1 MEETKFRNIQKIIRQ
16 QAREF
21 ALITIAADVATEEG
35 RERAR
40 IAQGFSNKHWEVV
53 AENHGYTRDDFDYV
67 EAANE
72 AANEAFDESIRVE
85 ENG

>member
-1 MEETKFRNIQKIIRQ
+1 MEETKFRNIQKIIQQ

-21 ALITIAADVATEEG
+21 ALITIASDASTEEG
-35 RERAR
+35 RKRAR
-40 IAQGFSNKHWEVV
+40 IAQEFSNKHWEVV
-53 AENHGYTRDDFDYV
+53 GEKHGYTREDFDYV

-72 AANEAFDESIRVE
+72 AFNESIRVE

>member
-1 MEETKFRNIQKIIRQ
+1 MDETKFRNIQKIIQQ

-21 ALITIAADVATEEG
+21 ALITIAADVSTAEG
-35 RERAR
+35 CAAKNRAHE
-40 IAQGFSNKHWEVV
+40 FSHKHWNAVREK
-53 AENHGYTRDDFDYV
+53 HGYTQEDFDFV

-72 AANEAFDESIRVE
+72 SYNESIRVE

>member
-1 MEETKFRNIQKIIRQ
+1 MDETKFRNIQKIIQQ

-21 ALITIAADVATEEG
+21 ALITIAADVSTAEG
-35 RERAR
+35 CAAKNRAHE
-40 IAQGFSNKHWEVV
+40 FSNKHWAVV
-53 AENHGYTRDDFDYV
+53 AEKHGYTREDFDYV

-72 AANEAFDESIRVE
+72 SYNESIRVE

>member
-1 MEETKFRNIQKIIRQ
+1 MDETKFRNIQKIIQQ

-21 ALITIAADVATEEG
+21 ALITIAADVSTAEG
-35 RERAR
+35 CAAKNRAHE
-40 IAQGFSNKHWEVV
+40 FSNKHWAVV
-53 AENHGYTRDDFDYV
+53 AEKHGYTREDFDYV

-72 AANEAFDESIRVE
+72 AFNESIRVE

>member
-1 MEETKFRNIQKIIRQ
+1 MDETKFRNIQKIIQQ

-21 ALITIAADVATEEG
+21 ALITIAADVSTAEG
-35 RERAR
+35 CAAKNRAHE
-40 IAQGFSNKHWEVV
+40 FSHKHWAVV
-53 AENHGYTRDDFDYV
+53 AEKHGYTREDFDYV

-72 AANEAFDESIRVE
+72 SYNESIRVE